1 MAEPWYLFPV
11 DNPGGG
17 YGQLLD
23 PYCARC
29 GCCSYLKPDTNIAI
43 PQGTPITALRSGVV
57 TDVTD
62 HGGGAGG
69 LSVVIKDDN
78 PINSVA
84 THEAYNF
91 LGSSSVH
98 IGQRIQ
104 AGEQIGK
111 AGSPYGI
118 NFALALTPDNTWG
131 GQSFDLNARGDPRLN
146 PMQLLSPAR
155 AGQPLPQGAAASGG
169 GGTDLSGLPF
179 GIGGAIGALEQSF
192 VNLSEEVGIFVLA
205 LLLIILGVILLAS
218 RQIRDVGNKA
228 LKAGEIA
235 AIA

>member
-1 MAEPWYLFPV
+1 MAEPWYLYPV
-11 DNPGGG
+11 DSPGGG

-29 GCCSYLKPDTNIAI
+29 GCCDYLKPDTNIAI

-69 LSVVIKDDN
+69 LSVVIQDNN

-91 LGSSSVH
+91 LGSSSVRV
-98 IGQRIQ
+98 GQQIQ
-104 AGEQIGK
+104 AGQQIGK
-111 AGSPYGI
+111 AGSPYGV

-131 GQSFDLNARGDPRLN
+131 GQSFNLNARGDPRLN

-155 AGQPLPQGAAASGG
+155 AGQPLPQNTGDTTGG
-169 GGTDLSGLPF
+169 GGGLTGLPF

-192 VNLSEEVGIFVLA
+192 VNLSEEVGVFVLA
-205 LLLIILGVILLAS
+205 LLLIILGVILLAGK
-218 RQIRDVGNKA
+218 QIRGVA
-228 LKAGEIA
+228 EKAGEGA
-235 AIA
+235 LLA